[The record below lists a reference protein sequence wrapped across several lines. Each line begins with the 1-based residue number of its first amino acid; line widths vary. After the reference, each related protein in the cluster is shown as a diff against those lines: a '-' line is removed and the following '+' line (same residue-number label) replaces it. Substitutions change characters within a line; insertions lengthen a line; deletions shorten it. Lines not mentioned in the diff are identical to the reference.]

1 MDLAFSTQKKTR
13 PTAGQF
19 ASCLAVQS
27 ILSND
32 PVLSPTS
39 RSKVPNTFP
48 FRAGDN
54 FVQPLHTLRGS
65 GQRRSVESEDGPKHH
80 SRKLLEKRT
89 AEGQFED

>member
-1 MDLAFSTQKKTR
+1 MDMAFSTQEKTR

-19 ASCLAVQS
+19 ASCLVVQL

-32 PVLSPTS
+32 PALSPTS

-54 FVQPLHTLRGS
+54 FVQHYTPFGVPAS
-65 GQRRSVESEDGPKHH
+65 GV
-80 SRKLLEKRT
+80 LLSPNTDLSTT
-89 AEGQFED
+89 AASC

>member
-1 MDLAFSTQKKTR
+1 VDMAFSTQKKTR

-19 ASCLAVQS
+19 ASCLAVQL

-32 PVLSPTS
+32 PVLSRTS

-54 FVQPLHTLRGS
+54 FVQHYTPFGVPAS
-65 GQRRSVESEDGPKHH
+65 GVLLSPKTDL
-80 SRKLLEKRT
+80 STT
-89 AEGQFED
+89 AASC

>member
-1 MDLAFSTQKKTR
+1 MAFSTQKKTR

-19 ASCLAVQS
+19 ASCLAVQL

-48 FRAGDN
+48 FRAGDI
-54 FVQPLHTLRGS
+54 FIQHYTPFGVPAS
-65 GQRRSVESEDGPKHH
+65 GVSVESEDGPKNY

-89 AEGQFED
+89 TEGQFED